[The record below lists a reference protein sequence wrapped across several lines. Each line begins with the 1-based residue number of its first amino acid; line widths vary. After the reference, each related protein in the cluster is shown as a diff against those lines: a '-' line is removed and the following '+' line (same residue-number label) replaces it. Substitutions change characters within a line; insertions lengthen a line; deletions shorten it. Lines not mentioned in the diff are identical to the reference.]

1 MRSRWILAPALA
13 LVMLAPAA
21 AECSRLAGHRVT
33 LVSNN
38 YDPDVFVW
46 DTRLRLIDYAAGGW
60 RIARALLPHALLVRA
75 GTAAIVTA
83 CSENVVHPKYQ
94 FAPTD
99 AVQIKIANGRNRGRY
114 GWILVG
120 DLRVGR

>member
-1 MRSRWILAPALA
+1 MLSRFVLAPALA
-13 LVMLAPAA
+13 FAMLAPAG

-46 DTRLRLIDYAAGGW
+46 DTRLRLMDYAAGGW
-60 RIARALLPHALLVRA
+60 RVARALLPHALLVHA
-75 GTAAIVTA
+75 GTPAIVTA

-99 AVQIKIANGRNRGRY
+99 AVGVKITNGRYHGRY

-120 DLRVGR
+120 DLRVRR